1 MSLLPVY
8 CWVRINEFAPGLLV
22 GPYYWVCS
30 RFIVGS
36 VLLSLLPV
44 YCWVRVAEVA
54 PGLLVGPCCWGCSR
68 FIGGSVLLIFLVFCV
83 VLLCVFTFWVPY
95 YNVRYD
101 FHIKTMFGSSLPP
114 VVCRRVHI
122 LFTRFLTYSGVKYIL
137 CCVFALFAFVLCGIC
152 CQFLWIVHVWL
163 YFGIL

>member
-1 MSLLPVY
+1 MFTSLYHCHDSFQTWLYIWVKRRGSYKKQVLLTCREHMSLPQVY
-8 CWVRINEFAPGLLV
+8 WWVRYNEFAPGLLV

-83 VLLCVFTFWVPY
+83 VLLCVFTFWVQCCDVHY
-95 YNVRYD
+95 DVR
-101 FHIKTMFGSSLPP
+101 IKTMFGSSLPP
-114 VVCRRVHI
+114 VVYRSAH
-122 LFTRFLTYSGVKYIL
+122 Y
-137 CCVFALFAFVLCGIC
+137 
-152 CQFLWIVHVWL
+152 
-163 YFGIL
+163 